1 MDRTTGEKGKFPIAI
16 VIIVILTIMLI
27 TVVAGLVDTNN
38 RMRKYEA
45 ITEGI
50 CKHTDNYMICKYG
63 LDYIKDMSLEE
74 IKYLGDK
81 K

>member
-1 MDRTTGEKGKFPIAI
+1 MRGKLGVAVATI
-16 VIIVILTIMLI
+16 VALVIMLVLTI
-27 TVVAGLVDTNN
+27 AGLIDTNN

-45 ITEGI
+45 IMEGI